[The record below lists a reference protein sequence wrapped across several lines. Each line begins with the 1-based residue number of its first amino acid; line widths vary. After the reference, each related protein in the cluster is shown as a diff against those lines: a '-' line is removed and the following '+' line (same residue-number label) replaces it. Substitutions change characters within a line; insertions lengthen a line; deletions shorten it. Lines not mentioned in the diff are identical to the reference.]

1 MSVSTVNSLPNP
13 VGITGLDVAQFLG
26 RGDDEGLVTLAE
38 EHLPVI
44 AAFARNHT
52 RGRGF
57 TEAAISSDLL
67 AAILT
72 ATARL
77 VVNPEQLA
85 RQAVGVS
92 GGISHETLGSFAGWT
107 LAETMVLNSY
117 RRRSA

>member
-1 MSVSTVNSLPNP
+1 VPVSTVNSLPNP

-44 AAFARNHT
+44 AAFARSHT

-67 AAILT
+67 AVILS
-72 ATARL
+72 ATSRL
-77 VVNPEQLA
+77 VTNPEQLA
-85 RQAVGVS
+85 RQAVGA
-92 GGISHETLGSFAGWT
+92 GGVSHETLGSFAGWT
-107 LAETMVLNSY
+107 LPELMVLNGW